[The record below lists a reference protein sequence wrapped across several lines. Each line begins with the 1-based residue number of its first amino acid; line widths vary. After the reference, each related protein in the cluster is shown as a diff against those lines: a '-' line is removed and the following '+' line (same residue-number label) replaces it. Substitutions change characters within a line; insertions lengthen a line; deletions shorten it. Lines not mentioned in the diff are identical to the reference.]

1 MNGPVVRRAAAADLP
16 AIGRLGALLIEEHH
30 GFDSRRFLAARP
42 RTAADYASFLGSQLD
57 EPDVL
62 VLVAD
67 EGGRVL
73 GYSYAAVEGYDWMAL
88 RGPAAVVH
96 DLVVDPEHR
105 RRGVGRMLLEATLRD
120 LQSRR
125 APRVVLSTAIQ
136 NEPAQRLFTSV
147 GFRPTMLEMTRE
159 LDSAVEAQ
167 KE

>member
-1 MNGPVVRRAAAADLP
+1 MSGAVVRRAAAADLP

-30 GFDSRRFLAARP
+30 AFDSRRFLAARP
-42 RTAADYASFLGSQLD
+42 RTAVDYASFLRSQL
-57 EPDVL
+57 EEADVL
-62 VLVAD
+62 ILVAD

-105 RRGVGRMLLEATLRD
+105 RRGLGRRLLEATLQD
-120 LQSRR
+120 LASRR
-125 APRVVLSTAIQ
+125 APRAVLSTAVQ
-136 NEPAQRLFTSV
+136 NEPAQRLFASV

-159 LDSAVEAQ
+159 LDARAER
-167 KE
+167 K